1 MVQKQWI
8 IPIPGTT
15 KMAHLYENCSA
26 GNIEFSKDELIKL
39 TEDLSKLNVAGSR
52 NALPQGK

>member
-1 MVQKQWI
+1 
-8 IPIPGTT
+8 
-15 KMAHLYENCSA
+15 MAHLYENCSA

-52 NALPQGK
+52 NAPPKVK